1 MALIHNNARFLQ
13 SPDVQIDWC
22 GFMASAWH
30 LQRAGWR
37 FEELVSP
44 GYDRYDKKTIIARHP
59 DGMSG
64 IGSCDAR
71 DLMQAISMDYRLS
84 SGCRLVFRIERMRS
98 KASEHIFSSYSPPS
112 GYKVRALDMEPG
124 ILEFNSRQMH
134 RFTLADLF
142 PERPPEEI
150 IVEPATVMGLLEQI
164 KQLQAPELAEIR
176 ARNRRRDAC
185 DRAPEIRHATILS
198 IAA

>member
-1 MALIHNNARFLQ
+1 MQKDTRFLQ

-22 GFMASAWH
+22 GFVASAWH

-37 FEELVSP
+37 FEELLGP
-44 GYDRYDKKTIIARHP
+44 GYDRHEKKTIVARHP
-59 DGMSG
+59 SGMSG
-64 IGSCDAR
+64 VGSCDER
-71 DLMQAISMDYRLS
+71 DLMQAISLNLQMRSD
-84 SGCRLVFRIERMRS
+84 CRPVFRIERMVGNPRQ
-98 KASEHIFSSYSPPS
+98 HTIQGFSPMSD
-112 GYKVRALDMEPG
+112 YKVRALDMEPG
-124 ILEFNSRQMH
+124 ILEFSSRQMH